1 MSKADPLKEQILNQA
16 DIVDIVSQYV
26 SLKQKGNR
34 LFGLSPFKKEKTPS
48 FSVVPDKQYYQCF
61 ASNKNGNV
69 IDFVMEMENLSFF
82 EAKQYLANKLG
93 IAIPQQQGRKRSH
106 QEIDRFQVMD
116 TAAQLYR
123 NWLKN
128 NPHALE
134 YIQSR
139 GLTQEHLDHF
149 GVGYAPDQWDSLN
162 HALHDRRIPEQV
174 QIELGLEIRRE
185 NSSGCYDRFRNRI
198 MFPIRNVLG
207 RVIAF
212 GGRALN
218 PDDPAKYLNSNDTSI
233 FNKSRVLYLL
243 DVAKNHIKDN
253 GVIVVEGY
261 MDAIALHIHGFE
273 YTVATLGT
281 ALTKEHIQILK
292 RYTTNFTLLYDS
304 DQAGINA
311 AMRGVELFME
321 SELPVKVL
329 QLQDGKDPDE
339 FLQKN
344 GSDLMKELLSKAPD
358 GFRFYMQQKL
368 MNVDLSTPEGKS
380 TIIKEMLPLLSRI
393 QQGILFDDYT
403 LIMAQYLGG
412 DLDSLKQSLQQ
423 AMQSQKTYPTHAEP
437 EIKPQQT
444 TQHAKGTIGTIKR
457 ELICLLAYNC
467 GLHAPEDMKSNE
479 RINLFS
485 RSDCTDT
492 IPVMMEPLRDQ
503 CIEDHLIEKLLAL
516 PHEKIENPAAFMDE
530 WLSSQTERSAF
541 FLITAKTDI
550 PSNGENLV
558 KMKREVLDGLQQEVD
573 NRKYQELVR
582 SNTGDPMAFLKAANE
597 QLLGKTE

>member
-26 SLKQKGNR
+26 NMQPKGNR
-34 LFGLSPFKKEKTPS
+34 MFGLSPFKKEKTPS

-93 IAIPQQQGRKRSH
+93 IAIPQQTGRVRSH

-123 NWLKN
+123 KWLKN
-128 NPHALE
+128 NSKALE

-139 GLTQEHLDHF
+139 GLKQEHLDHF
-149 GVGYAPDQWDSLN
+149 GIGYAPDQWDSLR
-162 HALHDRRIPEQV
+162 HALHERKIPEKV
-174 QIELGLEIRRE
+174 QIELGLEISRD
-185 NSSGCYDRFRNRI
+185 NSSGSYDRFRNRI

-212 GGRALN
+212 GGRAMN

-243 DVAKNHIKDN
+243 DVAKNHIKDH

-281 ALTKEHIQILK
+281 AMTKEHIQILK
-292 RYTTNFTLLYDS
+292 RYTNNFTLLYDS

-329 QLQDGKDPDE
+329 QLKDTKDPDE

-344 GSDLMKELLSKAPD
+344 GSDAMKEELTKAPD
-358 GFRFYMQQKL
+358 GFRFYLQQK
-368 MNVDLSTPEGKS
+368 MIGIDLSSPEGKS
-380 TIIKEMLPLLSRI
+380 SIIKEMLPLLSRI

-403 LIMAQYLGG
+403 SVMSQYIGG
-412 DLDSLKQSLQQ
+412 DLDGLKRSLQQ
-423 AMQSQKTYPTHAEP
+423 AMRSQKQYQSNEEP
-437 EIKPQQT
+437 EVKVQQKS
-444 TQHAKGTIGTIKR
+444 QHAKGTVGNIKR

-467 GLHAPEDMKSNE
+467 GLLTPENMKANE
-479 RINLFS
+479 RVNIFS
-485 RSDCTDT
+485 REECDSVLPDL
-492 IPVMMEPLRDQ
+492 IEPLRDQ
-503 CIEDHLIEKLLAL
+503 SIEDHLLEKILVL
-516 PHEKIENPAAFMDE
+516 PHEKIEHPASFTDE
-530 WLSSQTERSAF
+530 WLSSQTERTAF
-541 FLITAKTDI
+541 FQITARTDI
-550 PSNGENLV
+550 PPEGDNLR
-558 KMKREVLDGLQQEVD
+558 KMKTEVLEGLQQEID

-582 SNTGDPMAFLKAANE
+582 SSTGDQMAFLKAANE
-597 QLLGKTE
+597 QLLGQK